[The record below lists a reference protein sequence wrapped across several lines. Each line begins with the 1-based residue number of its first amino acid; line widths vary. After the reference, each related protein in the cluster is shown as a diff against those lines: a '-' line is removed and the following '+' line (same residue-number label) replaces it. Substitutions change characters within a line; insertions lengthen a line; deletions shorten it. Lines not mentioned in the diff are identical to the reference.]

1 MSEQDARHWFPLPT
15 SDVPKPNLE
24 AMKRRRV
31 ISLTTAGCIGALSGS
46 VVLGVSSG
54 IIGGTYQDY
63 KVSVK
68 ENGSDG
74 QDRL

>member
-1 MSEQDARHWFPLPT
+1 
-15 SDVPKPNLE
+15 
-24 AMKRRRV
+24 MKRRRV

-54 IIGGTYQDY
+54 IIGGTYQDN

-68 ENGSDG
+68 ENASKTDYKCDG
-74 QDRL
+74 EVQYTLTDFNEEQLITRAILT